1 MSVNETTGD
10 VDIQVTADASGLVA
24 ELGRAKAAEDAL
36 GAAGAAAGAQIAA
49 GAGAAEGAVRKLTAE
64 EKAAAAAAKAA
75 AKETAAAHR
84 AAAKEAE
91 AAAKAAAKAQRIA
104 AREAAQAAQEATRE
118 VGRTRAGYVNLGNQL
133 ADVAIQMQ
141 MGANPMTILIQQG
154 PQVAGA
160 LEMMGSAVVPMLQ
173 SLAGLVPLVAAAG
186 IAFVSAYGVIDDYT
200 ASTKEATRANIA
212 FHAALA
218 PIDEALSAATDRYN
232 ILHDAMESDDPKK
245 YLDIAELS
253 AIADAKEAAAT
264 ADLRAERDALI
275 VQYGKMRNEG
285 SVEAILAQ
293 NRLAAIES
301 QIGAVHRNAD
311 ALASQL
317 VVNYTLEEAIK
328 ASGKA
333 TEKAT
338 KGTKEHTESLDELLT
353 SMAALARIEQARIK
367 PITEGWEKLDAVAQ
381 KANTNTLTGIERV
394 NEELRQQ
401 QEEITRLAEGPTGAG
416 GDVATTQA
424 KVSAARVAVEAE
436 AAAKIADIRKK
447 EDEQA
452 EKDAE
457 KLRKQQIAAAEQ
469 AAQAVAG
476 LADAAATA
484 AGETYDHQA
493 DTANKLREQLAAGDE
508 WYTEAQKQEM
518 ADRIRASEAAA
529 RRAFAIE
536 KAAKLAS
543 ATVNTAAAV
552 VSALANPPGPP
563 YSIPQSIAA
572 GVAGGIQIAA
582 IAGQQP
588 AFHTGY
594 APDEMQ
600 ARVLRSEAVVTP
612 QGVGA
617 LGGAEAIRNANAG
630 VNQTSS
636 GPAYVVQ
643 VLGHDRQVLK
653 YKKQAV
659 RRGDAYTDAI
669 LAARVS
675 PPWRRSR

>member
-24 ELGRAKAAEDAL
+24 EMTRAKAAEDAL
-36 GAAGAAAGAQIAA
+36 GAAGVEAGKGVAAGMA
-49 GAGAAEGAVRKLTAE
+49 TAE
-64 EKAAAAAAKAA
+64 AGTNRLTSAQRAAAAAQRRASREAA
-75 AKETAAAHR
+75 E
-84 AAAKEAE
+84 AAKEA
-91 AAAKAAAKAQRIA
+91 A
-104 AREAAQAAQEATRE
+104 RE

-133 ADVAIQMQ
+133 ADVAIQLQ
-141 MGANPMTILIQQG
+141 MGANPLTILIQQG

-160 LEMMGSAVVPMLQ
+160 FEMMGAAVVPMLQ
-173 SLAGLVPLVAAAG
+173 SLAGLVPLLAAAG
-186 IAFVSAYGVIDDYT
+186 VAFGSAYGVIGDYT
-200 ASTKEATRANIA
+200 EGTKEATRANIA

-218 PIDEALSAATDRYN
+218 PLDEALDTANERYRLLN
-232 ILHDAMESDDPKK
+232 DALESDAPKK

-275 VQYGKMRNEG
+275 VQYGKMKNEA

-293 NRLAAIES
+293 NRLAKIEE
-301 QIGAVHRNAD
+301 QIGAVHRQSD

-317 VVNYTLEEAIK
+317 VVNYTLEESIK
-328 ASGKA
+328 ASGRA

-424 KVSAARVAVEAE
+424 KVAAARVAVEAE
-436 AAAKIADIRKK
+436 AAAKIADIRRK
-447 EDEQA
+447 EADQA
-452 EKDAE
+452 QKDAE

-469 AAQAVAG
+469 AAQAVSD

-508 WYTEAQKQEM
+508 WYTEAQKKELTN
-518 ADRIRASEAAA
+518 RIRASEAAA

-536 KAAKLAS
+536 KGAKLAS
-543 ATVNTAAAV
+543 ATINTAAAV

-594 APDEMQ
+594 APDETP
-600 ARVLRSEAVVTP
+600 ARVLASEAVVTS
-612 QGVGA
+612 QGIGA
-617 LGGAEAIRNANAG
+617 LGGSKAIRNANAG
-630 VNQTSS
+630 VNQAGG
-636 GPAYVVQ
+636 GPSYVVQ

-669 LAARVS
+669 LAARVT
-675 PPWRRSR
+675 PPWRRSRA

>member
-24 ELGRAKAAEDAL
+24 ELGRAKAAEEAL
-36 GAAGAAAGAQIAA
+36 KAAGADAGRSIQA
-49 GAGAAEGAVRKLTAE
+49 GMDGAEAGTKRLTAAQ
-64 EKAAAAAAKAA
+64 KAAAAAQ
-75 AKETAAAHR
+75 R
-84 AAAKEAE
+84 A
-91 AAAKAAAKAQRIA
+91 A
-104 AREAAQAAQEATRE
+104 AREASAAAQEATRE

-173 SLAGLVPLVAAAG
+173 SLAGLVPLIAAAG
-186 IAFVSAYGVIDDYT
+186 VAFGSAYGVIGDYT
-200 ASTKEATRANIA
+200 ESTKEATRANIA

-232 ILHDAMESDDPKK
+232 ILHDAMESDAPKK

-301 QIGAVHRNAD
+301 QIDAVHRNAD

-338 KGTKEHTESLDELLT
+338 KGTEEHTESLDELLT

-367 PITEGWEKLDAVAQ
+367 PITEGWEELDAIAQ

-401 QEEITRLAEGPTGAG
+401 QEEITRAAEGPTGAG

-424 KVSAARVAVEAE
+424 KVAAARVAVEAE
-436 AAAKIADIRKK
+436 AAKKIADIRRK
-447 EDEQA
+447 EADQA
-452 EKDAE
+452 KKDAE
-457 KLRKQQIAAAEQ
+457 DLLKKQIAAAEQ

-518 ADRIRASEAAA
+518 ADRIRAAEAAA

-659 RRGDAYTDAI
+659 RRGDAYPDAI